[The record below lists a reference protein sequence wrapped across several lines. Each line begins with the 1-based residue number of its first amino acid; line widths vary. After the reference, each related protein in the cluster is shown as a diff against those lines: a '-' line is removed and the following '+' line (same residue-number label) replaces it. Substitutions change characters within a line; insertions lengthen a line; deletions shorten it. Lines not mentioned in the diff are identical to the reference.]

1 MRHESAF
8 RVTPCWAGMA
18 RRWREALR
26 GVTLAAF
33 VVATAMTGAAHA
45 QSPGLKQSLT
55 RGVNLAH
62 WFAQT
67 FSDFSYEE
75 AEKYIGPEQVAALA
89 AAGFRHVR
97 LPVPMERSF
106 ADSED
111 GARLRSVLIDKIRL
125 LNDHRLAVV
134 LDIHPTDDEKR
145 RVGEN
150 PSDGAFARGWALLAR
165 ELSVISPDNLAFEVM
180 NEPFPMKD
188 QGWAAL
194 QENAA
199 RAIRAAAPLHTIVL
213 NPGNWSSLEDF
224 KGFRRSE
231 LVNVIYTAHLYD
243 PNLFTHQ
250 GASWG
255 WWAFSQ
261 VKGLDWPIAPDGAQG
276 ASAAA
281 AAEGEARNILTDQ
294 IRRGLFTEVRLKER
308 LAELRAW
315 QRANGDVPIWIGEFG
330 VYRTF
335 APRAAR
341 LRWHRLMREEFE
353 KYGWGWAV
361 WDYLGDFGVLQA
373 NAPGRPFD
381 NELLESL
388 GLQPAAR

>member
-1 MRHESAF
+1 MLYWTAF
-8 RVTPCWAGMA
+8 WTTPGW
-18 RRWREALR
+18 RWRIRRASALALL
-26 GVTLAAF
+26 V
-33 VVATAMTGAAHA
+33 VVAGLAMAGHAQA
-45 QSPGLKQSLT
+45 QSPILKERLT
-55 RGVNLAH
+55 RGINLAH

-125 LNDHRLAVV
+125 LNEHRLAVV
-134 LDIHPTDDEKR
+134 LDVHPTDDEKR
-145 RVGEN
+145 RIGEN
-150 PSDGAFARGWALLAR
+150 PSDGAFARGWTLLAR
-165 ELSVISPDNLAFEVM
+165 ELSVISPDNLAFEIM
-180 NEPFPMKD
+180 NEPFPMKE
-188 QGWAAL
+188 QGWVGL
-194 QENAA
+194 QEGAA
-199 RAIRAAAPLHTIVL
+199 RAIRAAAPQHTIVL

-224 KGFRRSE
+224 RGFRRSD

-255 WWAFSQ
+255 WWAFAQ
-261 VKGLDWPIAPDGAQG
+261 VQGLDWPIAPDGAQG
-276 ASAAA
+276 AAAGA
-281 AAEGEARNILTDQ
+281 VAEGEARNILADQ
-294 IRRGLFTEVRLKER
+294 IRRGVFTEARLRER
-308 LAELRAW
+308 LAELKAW

-335 APRAAR
+335 APREAR

-353 KYGWGWAV
+353 KHGWGWAV
-361 WDYLGDFGVLQA
+361 WDYLGDFGVVQA
-373 NAPGRPFD
+373 NAPGRAFD

-388 GLQPAAR
+388 GLTPAAR